1 MCLREQYEMHIE
13 LANLVE
19 KLWRFAKYRLSLQL
33 DNANVPNRIENDMQT
48 LALAERYDVI
58 SRKNIN
64 VLDI

>member
-1 MCLREQYEMHIE
+1 MKCNIE

-33 DNANVPNRIENDMQT
+33 DNANVLNRIENDMQT
-48 LALAERYDVI
+48 LVLAERYDVI

>member
-1 MCLREQYEMHIE
+1 MKCNIE

-33 DNANVPNRIENDMQT
+33 YNANVLNRIENDMQT

>member
-1 MCLREQYEMHIE
+1 MKCNID

-33 DNANVPNRIENDMQT
+33 DNANVLYRIENDMQT

>member
-1 MCLREQYEMHIE
+1 MNNKKCNIE

-33 DNANVPNRIENDMQT
+33 DNANVLNRIENDMQT

>member
-1 MCLREQYEMHIE
+1 MKCNIG

-33 DNANVPNRIENDMQT
+33 DNANVLNRIENDMQT

>member
-1 MCLREQYEMHIE
+1 MKCNIE

-33 DNANVPNRIENDMQT
+33 DNANVLNRIENHMQT

>member
-1 MCLREQYEMHIE
+1 MKCNIE

-19 KLWRFAKYRLSLQL
+19 KLWRFAEYRLSLQL
-33 DNANVPNRIENDMQT
+33 DNANVLNRIENDMQT

>member
-1 MCLREQYEMHIE
+1 MNNKKCNIE

-33 DNANVPNRIENDMQT
+33 DNANVLNRIENDMQT
-48 LALAERYDVI
+48 LVLAERYDVI

>member
-1 MCLREQYEMHIE
+1 MKCNIE

-33 DNANVPNRIENDMQT
+33 DNTNVLNRIENDMQT

>member
-1 MCLREQYEMHIE
+1 MKCNIE

-33 DNANVPNRIENDMQT
+33 GNANVLNRIENNMQT

>member
-1 MCLREQYEMHIE
+1 MKCNIE

-33 DNANVPNRIENDMQT
+33 DNANVLNRIENDMQT
-48 LALAERYDVI
+48 LALAERHDVI

>member
-1 MCLREQYEMHIE
+1 MKCNIDLV
-13 LANLVE
+13 NLVE

-33 DNANVPNRIENDMQT
+33 DNANVLNRIENDMQT

>member
-1 MCLREQYEMHIE
+1 MKCKIE

-33 DNANVPNRIENDMQT
+33 DNANVLNRIENDMQT

>member
-1 MCLREQYEMHIE
+1 MKCNID

-33 DNANVPNRIENDMQT
+33 DNTNVLNRIENDMQT

>member
-1 MCLREQYEMHIE
+1 MKCNIE

-33 DNANVPNRIENDMQT
+33 DNANVLNRIENDMQT

-64 VLDI
+64 VLEI

>member
-1 MCLREQYEMHIE
+1 MKCNID

-19 KLWRFAKYRLSLQL
+19 KLWRFTKYRLSLQL
-33 DNANVPNRIENDMQT
+33 DNANVLNRIENDMQT

>member
-1 MCLREQYEMHIE
+1 MKCNIE

-33 DNANVPNRIENDMQT
+33 DNANVLNRIENDMQT
-48 LALAERYDVI
+48 LALAERYGVI

>member
-1 MCLREQYEMHIE
+1 MKCNIE
-13 LANLVE
+13 LANLAE

-33 DNANVPNRIENDMQT
+33 DNANVLNRIESDMQT

>member
-1 MCLREQYEMHIE
+1 MKCNID
-13 LANLVE
+13 LANLVK

>member
-1 MCLREQYEMHIE
+1 MKCNIE

-33 DNANVPNRIENDMQT
+33 DNANVLNRIENDMQT

-58 SRKNIN
+58 SRDRKS
-64 VLDI
+64 VV

>member
-1 MCLREQYEMHIE
+1 MKCNIE

-19 KLWRFAKYRLSLQL
+19 KLWRFEKYRLSLQL
-33 DNANVPNRIENDMQT
+33 DNANVLNRIENDMQT

>member
-1 MCLREQYEMHIE
+1 MKCNIE

-19 KLWRFAKYRLSLQL
+19 KLWRFAKYRFSLL
-33 DNANVPNRIENDMQT
+33 WDNANVLNRIENDMQT

>member
-1 MCLREQYEMHIE
+1 MKCNIE

-33 DNANVPNRIENDMQT
+33 DNANVLNRIENDMQT

-64 VLDI
+64 ALDI

>member
-1 MCLREQYEMHIE
+1 MKCNIE
-13 LANLVE
+13 LANFVE

-33 DNANVPNRIENDMQT
+33 DNANVLNRIENDMQT

>member
-1 MCLREQYEMHIE
+1 MKCNIE

-48 LALAERYDVI
+48 LALAERYDII

>member
-1 MCLREQYEMHIE
+1 MKCNIE

-33 DNANVPNRIENDMQT
+33 DNANVLNRIENDMQT

-58 SRKNIN
+58 SRENIN

>member
-1 MCLREQYEMHIE
+1 ME

-33 DNANVPNRIENDMQT
+33 VNANVPIHIKQNVQT
-48 LALAERYDVI
+48 IALTNADDVI
-58 SRKNIN
+58 SRENIN

>member
-1 MCLREQYEMHIE
+1 MKCNIE

-33 DNANVPNRIENDMQT
+33 DNANVLNRIESDMQT

>member
-1 MCLREQYEMHIE
+1 MKCNIY

-33 DNANVPNRIENDMQT
+33 DNANVLNRIENDMQT